1 MRGGRLV
8 FFAFVLLAAV
18 SLAFWPSAASARSVR
33 DAVGRLV
40 EVPQTPRRIVSLVP
54 SVTEILYAVGAEKT
68 LAGITEFSDYPPR
81 AARLP
86 SVGRYDRPS
95 LEAIVA
101 LKPDLVFATAD
112 CHSREF
118 VGALEKLGLA
128 VYVVYARS
136 ISATLNDIRILAE
149 LACRAREGQALADS
163 MEREFAAVRTRS
175 AGCQR
180 PKVVLCI
187 MLRPLMVCTPR
198 TLGGELLAAAGADN
212 LVPDG
217 GASYPVWSR
226 EALLAADPDIIIAV
240 SHAQDEDPAAFFRVH
255 APALAGRVR
264 VIPADWLCRP
274 GPRLL
279 LGLRALEQALDA
291 WASRRDET
299 RDMGHDRNRGKM
311 EYGVLLRR

>member
-1 MRGGRLV
+1 MRGGRPAS
-8 FFAFVLLAAV
+8 FAFVLLAAV
-18 SLAFWPSAASARSVR
+18 GLAFWPSAASARSVR

-68 LAGITEFSDYPPR
+68 LAGITEFSDYPPQ

-118 VGALEKLGLA
+118 VGALEKLGLN

-149 LACRAREGQALADS
+149 LAGRAREGRKLADS
-163 MEREFAAVRTRS
+163 MDRELEKVRVRS
-175 AGCQR
+175 AGRQR

-198 TLGGELLAAAGADN
+198 TLGGELLAAAGAAN

-217 GASYPVWSR
+217 GVSYPVWSR

-274 GPRLL
+274 GPRLV
-279 LGLRALEQALDA
+279 LGLQALERALDGLEPL
-291 WASRRDET
+291 RDVQ
-299 RDMGHDRNRGKM
+299 GH
-311 EYGVLLRR
+311 EP